1 MRSQQRFEYNTY
13 MTAAKRILVVD
24 DSASVRRTVRDALE
38 QAGFVV
44 LEAENGERAL
54 RVLGEREPID
64 LLLVDVNMPIMDGYE
79 VIRRTR
85 AMSRYASM
93 PIFVMTTEA
102 GTKAV
107 KEGKA
112 AGANAWLL
120 KPMKPDLL
128 TKGVRSALG
137 DS

>member
-1 MRSQQRFEYNTY
+1 

-24 DSASVRRTVRDALE
+24 DSASVRRTVRDTLE

-54 RVLGEREPID
+54 RVLGEREPVD

-128 TKGVRSALG
+128 TKGVRTALG
-137 DS
+137 TA

>member
-1 MRSQQRFEYNTY
+1 

-24 DSASVRRTVRDALE
+24 DSATVRKQVREALE
-38 QAGFVV
+38 GAGLTVV
-44 LEAENGERAL
+44 EAENGERAL
-54 RVLGEREPID
+54 RVLAERDPVD

-85 AMSRYASM
+85 AMSRYAAL

-102 GTKAV
+102 GTKAI

-112 AGANAWLL
+112 AGANAWIL

-128 TKGVRSALG
+128 TKGVRNALG
-137 DS
+137 A

>member
-1 MRSQQRFEYNTY
+1 MH
-13 MTAAKRILVVD
+13 MTAAQRILVVD

-44 LEAENGERAL
+44 LEAENGERGL
-54 RVLGEREPID
+54 RVLEREPID

-128 TKGVRSALG
+128 AKGVRSALG
-137 DS
+137 NS

>member
-1 MRSQQRFEYNTY
+1 MI
-13 MTAAKRILVVD
+13 AAKRILVVD
-24 DSASVRRTVRDALE
+24 DSASVRKTVRDALE

-44 LEAENGERAL
+44 VEAENGELAL
-54 RVLGEREPID
+54 RVLAERDPVD

-85 AMSRYASM
+85 AMSRYAVM

-102 GTKAV
+102 GTKAM

-112 AGANAWLL
+112 AGANAWIL
-120 KPMKPDLL
+120 KPMKPALL
-128 TKGVRSALG
+128 TKGVRTALG
-137 DS
+137 CT

>member
-1 MRSQQRFEYNTY
+1 MRSQQPFEYNTR

-24 DSASVRRTVRDALE
+24 DSASVRRTVRDTLE

-44 LEAENGERAL
+44 VEAENGERAL

-64 LLLVDVNMPIMDGYE
+64 LLLVDVNMPVMDGYE
-79 VIRRTR
+79 VVRRTR

-93 PIFVMTTEA
+93 PIFIMTTEA

-128 TKGVRSALG
+128 AKGVRTALG
-137 DS
+137 NA